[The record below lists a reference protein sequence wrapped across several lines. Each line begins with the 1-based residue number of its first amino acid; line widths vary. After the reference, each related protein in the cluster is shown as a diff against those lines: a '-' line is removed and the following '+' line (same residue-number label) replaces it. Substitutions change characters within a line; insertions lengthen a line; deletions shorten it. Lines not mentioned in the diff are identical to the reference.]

1 MNHASHEA
9 LLRRLQQLQAEL
21 KQLGSD
27 IFYLGLDRQMVS
39 SLSAHI
45 THADYG
51 IGFAET
57 LLTRALRKAT
67 ELEQVNG
74 RA

>member
-1 MNHASHEA
+1 MNRASPEA
-9 LLRRLQQLQAEL
+9 VLLRIQQLSAEL
-21 KQLGSD
+21 AALGSD
-27 IFYLGLDRQMVS
+27 IFYCGLDRQLVS

-45 THADYG
+45 THAHYAA
-51 IGFAET
+51 GFCET
-57 LLTRALRKAT
+57 LITRSLREAA